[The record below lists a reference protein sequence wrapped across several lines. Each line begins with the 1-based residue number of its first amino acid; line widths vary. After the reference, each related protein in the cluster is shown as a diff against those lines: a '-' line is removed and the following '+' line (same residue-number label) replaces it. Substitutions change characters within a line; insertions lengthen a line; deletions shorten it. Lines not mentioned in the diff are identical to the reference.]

1 MMEKIVKT
9 VMTVRRKRSFVSDMF
24 TSFIITFVASAFSY
38 EGYMPK
44 SFMDIFGPFVAFVCV
59 LTWISYSFIGGAF
72 KKYNYMVFMCLFW
85 LIPQVIIYLADS
97 GPEFFRM
104 SITMYLLSEFSSMLT
119 RSSAY
124 AFGSLFGLSVF
135 SSVVTIILLCIF
147 SYLAGMLLSEGKAW
161 KKVNR

>member
-9 VMTVRRKRSFVSDMF
+9 VMTVRRKRSFISDMF
-24 TSFIITFVASAFSY
+24 ISFIITFAAAAFSY
-38 EGYMPK
+38 EGYMPE
-44 SFMDIFGPFVAFVCV
+44 SFMNIFGPFVAFLCV
-59 LTWISYSFIGGAF
+59 LTWISCSFLDGAF
-72 KKYNYMVFMCLFW
+72 KKYKYMVFMCLFW

-97 GPEFFRM
+97 GPEFCQM

-124 AFGSLFGLSVF
+124 AFGSLFGLSIF
-135 SSVVTIILLCIF
+135 SSVVLIILLCVF

-161 KKVNR
+161 KKANR